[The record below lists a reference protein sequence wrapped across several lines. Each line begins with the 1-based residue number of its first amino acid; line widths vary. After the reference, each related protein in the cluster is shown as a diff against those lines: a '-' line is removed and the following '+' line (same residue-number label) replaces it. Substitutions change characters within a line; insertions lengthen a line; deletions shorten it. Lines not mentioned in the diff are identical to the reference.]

1 MALALAKSATT
12 SGVLMTVGD
21 ILCQAITLR
30 SSPNA
35 KLDLTRTGR
44 FAAAG
49 FLLHGPIFHAG
60 FRFADKKVAALALK
74 PRVELALKVAIL
86 QLATFPAYLA
96 AFFPAMGMM
105 EGRGWAS
112 SSKRSIELF
121 PKAYTAGLCFW
132 PFVNIVN
139 FSYFQPSQRMVVANV
154 AGVFFNTALSFINS
168 SNPKN
173 REE

>member
-1 MALALAKSATT
+1 MALALGKSAIT

-21 ILCQAITLR
+21 ILCQGITTR

-35 KLDLTRTGR
+35 KLDLTRTAR

-60 FRFADKKVAALALK
+60 FRVADKRVAALALT
-74 PRVELALKVAIL
+74 PRLGLALKVSIL
-86 QLATFPAYLA
+86 QFATFPVYLA

-105 EGRGWAS
+105 EGRGWSS

-139 FSYFQPSQRMVVANV
+139 FAYFRPSQRMVVANV
-154 AGVFFNTALSFINS
+154 AGIFFNTALSFINS
-168 SNPKN
+168 SNLQKKAK
-173 REE
+173 